1 MPPCQNFRS
10 ISASIA
16 LLNTSQL
23 SKLSEHGIF
32 YDCIWSFYNGRR
44 WCFFNSKNRAEISV
58 PVHPAPSPICQH
70 FFFPYKTCNRI
81 FTDLQYFFPHVR
93 VCLYFKRLKA
103 WSSIRWTYMKDF
115 FWPSTK
121 TKNKNHFFLLLRGA
135 FLRARL
141 WGMLA
146 LFCHEKTNQ
155 GWLFIRS
162 RRFNQEPTL
171 MDTENHG

>member
-23 SKLSEHGIF
+23 SKLSEHGT
-32 YDCIWSFYNGRR
+32 CIFYNGRR

-103 WSSIRWTYMKDF
+103 WSSAEHTWRIF
-115 FWPSTK
+115 FDRVQKPRIKIIFFYYWGGRFYEPAYGGCWHCFVMRK
-121 TKNKNHFFLLLRGA
+121 QIKGDFLLEAGVLIRNQRWWILRI
-135 FLRARL
+135 
-141 WGMLA
+141 
-146 LFCHEKTNQ
+146 TDN
-155 GWLFIRS
+155 
-162 RRFNQEPTL
+162 T
-171 MDTENHG
+171 